1 VPTQQVLAWSGSLL
15 KVVDIAMLGAVINYF
30 GGVSWLWEMWDRLP
44 PDHSE
49 PLAGPYTLTFFAA
62 LSAVLLGL
70 GVWVVLFVLSKS
82 GIVVSKEQLVAWPIL
97 VSTVVY
103 VAGGLL
109 WPERTRDR
117 DELINALESD
127 EETAVAAK

>member
-1 VPTQQVLAWSGSLL
+1 
-15 KVVDIAMLGAVINYF
+15 
-30 GGVSWLWEMWDRLP
+30 
-44 PDHSE
+44 
-49 PLAGPYTLTFFAA
+49 
-62 LSAVLLGL
+62 
-70 GVWVVLFVLSKS
+70 
-82 GIVVSKEQLVAWPIL
+82 
-97 VSTVVY
+97 VVY